1 MNLRRE
7 TNKTIWK
14 TVVFAGAMLGSACG
28 GKNAQPAQPEPAPVT
43 DNANPCADT
52 ANPCADTANP
62 CADTAADP
70 CADNPCRDRGS
81 ADPCGPGGEGRGFI
95 LS

>member
-7 TNKTIWK
+7 ANKTIWK

-28 GKNAQPAQPEPAPVT
+28 GKSGQPANPEPAPVT
-43 DNANPCADT
+43 DNANPCGDT
-52 ANPCADTANP
+52 ANPCGDVANP
-62 CADTAADP
+62 CGDAADP

-81 ADPCGPGGEGRGFI
+81 DPCEGGEGRGFI